1 MNVPHR
7 LFVSED
13 RSDRGET
20 VHLEREPRDFPITL
34 EGSEPVE
41 PTSWDL
47 ILAGARWVLL
57 AFALIA
63 SLLAAAGFFFNN

>member
-7 LFVSED
+7 LFASED

-63 SLLAAAGFFFNN
+63 SLLAAAGFFFNH